1 MEGKLLMSYD
11 LTRIRNPRCIL
22 LYAMAPP
29 GLSAPEANQ
38 AINKL
43 IADENLPLALF
54 HDHFIGEP
62 GGIVIF
68 YAEDDSQRKAL
79 MEQRHLEGWKVELRP
94 LIFSFSPAALDEQI
108 GFTLQAYRDVSWDEL
123 QKDQRPSYGDP
134 GREAESAEEDV

>member
-1 MEGKLLMSYD
+1 MSFD

-38 AINKL
+38 AINNL
-43 IADENLPLALF
+43 VADKSLPLALF

-62 GGIVIF
+62 GGIAIF
-68 YAEDDSQRKAL
+68 YTENEAQRRAL
-79 MEQRHLEGWKVELRP
+79 MEQGYLEGWKVELRP

-108 GFTLQAYRDVSWDEL
+108 DFTLRAYRDASWAVLRSE
-123 QKDQRPSYGDP
+123 QRPSYGDP
-134 GREAESAEEDV
+134 RREAESAEEDV